1 MALEN
6 SYATLTE
13 LLAFMPNSD
22 NTDESMAINS
32 LMAASRAIDRQTG
45 TYFYPHVK
53 TNYYDTPTKDK
64 LNLYDDLLE
73 LTTLTNGDATEIT
86 SSYYKLYP
94 YNSYPKF
101 MIKLNPLGNIWF
113 ETSSTWDEMAAIQV
127 LGFWGFHDNYTRA
140 WVSKSLLSASVANTS
155 VTTVTASADFYFEAG
170 QIIRIDNEL
179 MLISSVD
186 SSTLET
192 LTVVRGWNGSTAATH
207 AKDTAIRVWYP
218 MEDIK
223 RACLIQATRYL
234 RRSEA
239 PFGTIGGG
247 ELGAES
253 ITIPKLD
260 PFVQE
265 LVNPYR
271 SQF

>member
-13 LLAFMPNSD
+13 LLAFMPNST
-22 NTDESMAINS
+22 NTDTSMANNS

-45 TYFYPHVK
+45 TYFYPQVK
-53 TNYYDTPTKDK
+53 TNLYDTPTKDK

-73 LTTLTNGDATEIT
+73 LTTLTNGDGDEIT

-101 MIKLNPLGNIWF
+101 MIKLNPLGNVWF

-140 WVSKSLLSASVANTS
+140 WTTESSLSAAVATTS
-155 VTTVTASADFYFEAG
+155 VTTITASADFDFEAG
-170 QIIRIDNEL
+170 HIIRIDNEL
-179 MLISSVD
+179 MQITAVD
-186 SSTLET
+186 SSTVET
-192 LTVVRGWNGSTAATH
+192 LTVIRGWNGSTAATH
-207 AKDTAIRVWYP
+207 LINASIKVWHP

>member
-13 LLAFMPNSD
+13 LLAFMPNSA
-22 NTDESMAINS
+22 NTDTSMAHNA

-45 TYFYPHVK
+45 TYFYPRVK
-53 TNYYDTPTKDK
+53 TNLYDTPTKDK
-64 LNLYDDLLE
+64 LNLFDDLLE
-73 LTTLTNGDATEIT
+73 LTTLTNGDGDEIT

-94 YNSYPKF
+94 YNLYPKF
-101 MIKLNPLGNIWF
+101 MIKLNPLGNVWF

-127 LGFWGFHDNYTRA
+127 LGFWGYHDDYSRA
-140 WVSKSLLSASVANTS
+140 WVTESALSAAIVD
-155 VTTVTASADFYFEAG
+155 TTTTTLTASADFTFQAG
-170 QIIRIDNEL
+170 HIIRIDNEL
-179 MLISSVD
+179 MQVTAVD

-192 LTVVRGWNGSTAATH
+192 LTVIRGWNGSTAATH
-207 AKDTAIRVWYP
+207 LINAPVKVWRP

-223 RACLIQATRYL
+223 RACLIQATRLL

-239 PFGTIGGG
+239 PFGTVGGG
-247 ELGAES
+247 EMGAEPV
-253 ITIPKLD
+253 TIPKLD
-260 PFVQE
+260 PDVQA
-265 LVNPYR
+265 LVDPYR